1 MSSAHFA
8 GSELDIVGTK
18 SNIAGCYRD
27 LGRYADALALRRKVL
42 PDLARLL
49 GNASE
54 VTINAANSLA
64 VSLSDFGHYNE
75 IKPLVRKYITISRRS
90 LGEDHIH
97 TLRARAHLADAL
109 MDDHN
114 FQETV
119 AIYEDVCRRSLRV
132 LGESHPDSRIF
143 LSKLLQARAK
153 LAARAT

>member
-1 MSSAHFA
+1 M
-8 GSELDIVGTK
+8 
-18 SNIAGCYRD
+18 
-27 LGRYADALALRRKVL
+27 
-42 PDLARLL
+42 
-49 GNASE
+49 
-54 VTINAANSLA
+54 
-64 VSLSDFGHYNE
+64 
-75 IKPLVRKYITISRRS
+75 RKYITISRRS